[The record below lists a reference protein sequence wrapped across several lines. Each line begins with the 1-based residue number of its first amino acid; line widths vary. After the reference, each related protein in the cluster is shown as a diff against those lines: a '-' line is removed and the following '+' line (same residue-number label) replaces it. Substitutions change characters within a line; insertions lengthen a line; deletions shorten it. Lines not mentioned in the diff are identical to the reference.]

1 MPTLLLADAPTFD
14 ITGAVTSVISIAGSC
29 VTFIGAN
36 PLCML
41 FIGASVVGIG
51 FGIFKKAKH
60 SAN

>member
-1 MPTLLLADAPTFD
+1 MSATA
-14 ITGAVTSVISIAGSC
+14 ITDAVTSIISVASSC
-29 VTFIGAN
+29 VSFIGAN

-41 FIGASVVGIG
+41 FVGASVVGIG